1 MEARNP
7 ARQAEPAPTADDA
20 RKGFLLSLSERLR
33 ATADPAEVKRIA
45 VEMLRRHLGT
55 SRVGYREMKAD
66 GKTLRPG
73 LAQNGNP
80 PLEAFGSEIAE
91 SLRAGRS
98 ILLNDVWEDPRTRC
112 AGAARLWESVQTRAA
127 IAVPLFRERRLVT
140 ILFALDA
147 SPRDWDEREVQ
158 LMEDVA
164 ERTWD
169 AVERARAEEALR
181 ESEMRLREMA
191 DAMPALISSIDAD
204 QRYCFV
210 NQLYCEVFA
219 RPREQILGQ
228 TIQELVSEEVYEA
241 RRPYLERA
249 FAGEHVTYEV
259 HLPGDPTGK
268 RWRNTSRALRK
279 TVRLRAFS
287 SSSRT

>member
-259 HLPGDPTGK
+259 HLPGDPTRK
-268 RWRNTSRALRK
+268 R
-279 TVRLRAFS
+279 
-287 SSSRT
+287 